1 MIFIRGMYKYRMLEK
16 TVIASLKTFRVV
28 SVTGARQVG
37 KTTLVRQIASRSGM
51 HYISLEDPIAQA
63 GAKADPDQWL
73 AANPPPLAIDEIQH
87 VPDLFRA
94 IKRRVD
100 DNNRSGQYLITG
112 SALWLAMRN
121 IGETLAGRVAILE
134 LWPFSQSEWCASKN
148 LDLNLILKSDID
160 MRALRSLNA
169 SIKLDSQDW
178 LTAAIMRGGFPEPAD
193 YSAAQQRKL
202 WFESYLNTYL
212 RRDVMD
218 LVRIE
223 HVAEY
228 TRLIRLMSS
237 RTAQLLNI
245 SSLARDLGLPQP
257 TIRRYAEWL
266 RITYQCFELA
276 PYSVNIGKRLVKTP
290 KHFWI
295 DTGMTAALLGYKT
308 WQDIESAQLSGPLIE
323 TWVVGEL
330 KKWASAAGQ
339 TSMYFWRSHAG
350 GEIDALFE
358 IEGDIVGMEVKT
370 GHRLDRRDLTGL
382 HDCRQM
388 LGKRFRRGIIF
399 YGGNEILPLDAQ
411 LIAVPLK
418 LLSGVP
424 GKS

>member
-1 MIFIRGMYKYRMLEK
+1 MQY
-16 TVIASLKTFRVV
+16 V
-28 SVTGARQVG
+28 
-37 KTTLVRQIASRSGM
+37 
-51 HYISLEDPIAQA
+51 SLEDAVAQA
-63 GAKADPDQWL
+63 NAKADPDQWL

-94 IKRRVD
+94 IKRQVD
-100 DNNRSGQYLITG
+100 ENNHPGQYLITG

-134 LWPFSQSEWCASKN
+134 LWPFSLAEWSSSSNAG
-148 LDLNLILKSDID
+148 LDCLLKPHMDIKTL
-160 MRALRSLNA
+160 RAINA
-169 SIKLDSQDW
+169 SIKSDDQDW
-178 LTAAIMRGGFPEPAD
+178 LTGAIMRGGFPEPAGFT
-193 YSAAQQRKL
+193 SPRQRQI

-228 TRLIRLMSS
+228 TRLIRLLAS
-237 RTAQLLNI
+237 RTGQLLNI

-266 RITYQCFELA
+266 RTTYQCFELA

-290 KHFWI
+290 KHYWV

-308 WQDIESAQLSGPLIE
+308 WRDIESAQLSGPLIE
-323 TWVVGEL
+323 TWVIGEL
-330 KKWASAAGQ
+330 KKWSSVAGQ
-339 TSMYFWRSHAG
+339 SSMYFWRSHAG
-350 GEIDALFE
+350 GEVDVLYE
-358 IEGDIVGMEVKT
+358 MEGDIIAIEVKT
-370 GHRLDRRDLTGL
+370 GHRLDRRDLAGL
-382 HDCRQM
+382 HECRQM

-399 YGGNEILPLDAQ
+399 YGGKDIMPLDDK
-411 LIAVPLK
+411 LVAVPMK
-418 LLSGVP
+418 LIGGS
-424 GKS
+424 SR